1 MNKKEKPF
9 IGAATALITPM
20 NDDTTI
26 DFFSFGELINQQID
40 SGINALLVLGT
51 TGEACTLSDKEK
63 QKIIVYAAEQIGGRV
78 PLIVGTGTNDT
89 RRTVEMSSFASD
101 NGADAMLVVTPY
113 YNKTTEE
120 GLIRHFAAVADACA
134 KPVILYNIPS
144 RTGMKITLPV
154 YDKLANHDNI
164 VGVKEASGD
173 IAAIYELITSVGDK
187 LAVYS
192 GNDTDTVPIMSLGGC
207 GVFSVVSNIL
217 PRDVTEICTL
227 MLNDR
232 TKEAANLSSKLLP
245 LTKALFSE
253 VNPIPIKTACS
264 MLGLCG
270 ETMRAPL
277 CSMGDKKRLALYHEL
292 ENQGLI

>member
-26 DFFSFGELINQQID
+26 DYLSFGKLIDQQID

-51 TGEACTLSDKEK
+51 TGEACTLSDEEK
-63 QKIIVYAAEQIGGRV
+63 REIIFYAAERIGGRV

-89 RRTVEMSSFASD
+89 RHTVEMSTFAAKND
-101 NGADAMLVVTPY
+101 ADAVLVVTPY
-113 YNKTTEE
+113 YNKTTDE
-120 GLIRHFAAVADACA
+120 GLMRHFFAVADTCA
-134 KPVILYNIPS
+134 KPVIIYNIPS
-144 RTGMKITLPV
+144 RTGMKIALPI
-154 YDKLANHDNI
+154 YEKLAEHDNI

-173 IAAIYELITSVGDK
+173 IAAISELIASVGNR

-192 GNDTDTVPIMSLGGC
+192 GNDTDTVPIMALGGC

-227 MLNDR
+227 MLNNR
-232 TKEAANLSSKLLP
+232 TNEAANLSSKLLS

-277 CSMGDKKRLALYHEL
+277 CSMSEEKCLALLHEL
-292 ENQGLI
+292 EKQGLI